1 MVSSFLRRTDP
12 HSFAEAGAARLQPH
26 APSSATLRNLACT
39 SSNTAQLIWLG
50 ATRLPT
56 VVVMATASE
65 LHDAVDP
72 FTAMESL
79 RAALDG
85 VGIVL
90 PSLAVDP
97 GSPTL
102 RLVDLGRV
110 RAEVALRLADALRG
124 AAA

>member
-1 MVSSFLRRTDP
+1 MVSSFLWRTDP
-12 HSFAEAGAARLQPH
+12 LSLAETGVARLQPH
-26 APSSATLRNLACT
+26 APSSATLRNLACS
-39 SSNTAQLIWLG
+39 SSNLAQLIWLG
-50 ATRLPT
+50 VARLPT
-56 VVVMATASE
+56 VVVMATAPE

-97 GSPTL
+97 ASPTL
-102 RLVDLGRV
+102 RLVELGRV
-110 RAEVALRLADALRG
+110 RADVALRLAEALRG
-124 AAA
+124 AA